1 MNIIVFSKNR
11 GSSRQVDLLTPSALA
26 VAALAFAI
34 VLSVAF
40 AGGYGYATKT
50 LHVDPDVRIVEL
62 QRQVEAQQNELELS
76 RRDASENLAALAV
89 RIGQMQAHVIRLDA
103 LGRRL
108 TQMADMEDGEFDF
121 DSAPARGGPE
131 VTSAIPPVKLKAPEI
146 MDVLDLLDGTI
157 EDRDRQLGVLED
169 LLQSRRLHDEVHPG
183 GRPVESG
190 WMSSYYGTR
199 LDPFTGNKARHEGI
213 DFAGKAGAKIIAV
226 AAGVVSYSGDR
237 HGYGNM
243 VEINHGNGLSTRY
256 AHNQA
261 NLVAVG
267 DKVEKGQVVALMGST
282 GRATGP
288 NLHFEVRNNGRSVD
302 PLKFVRDAG

>member
-1 MNIIVFSKNR
+1 MNIILFSKSR
-11 GSSRQVDLLTPSALA
+11 GSSKQVDLLTPSVLSL
-26 VAALAFAI
+26 AALVVAG
-34 VLSVAF
+34 VLAVAF
-40 AGGYGYATKT
+40 AGGFLYASNT

-62 QRQVEAQQNELELS
+62 EAQVRQQADELELT

-89 RIGQMQAHVIRLDA
+89 RIGQMQSHVIRLDA

-108 TQMADMEDGEFDF
+108 TQMANMEDGEFDF
-121 DSAPARGGPE
+121 DSAPAQGGPE
-131 VTSAIPPVKLKAPEI
+131 SSSVVEPVKLQAPEI
-146 MDVLDLLDGTI
+146 MDVLDRLDGTI
-157 EDRDRQLGVLED
+157 EDREQQLAVLEN

-183 GRPVESG
+183 GRPILSG

-199 LDPFTGNKARHEGI
+199 IDPFTGNKARHEGI
-213 DFAGKAGAKIIAV
+213 DFAGKAGAKIISV
-226 AAGVVSYSGDR
+226 AAGVVTYSGDR

-243 VEINHGNGLSTRY
+243 IEINHGNGLSTRY

-288 NLHFEVRNNGRSVD
+288 NLHFEVRKNGRTVD